1 MNKYN
6 IRNAFSKAFS
16 GPHQQKGASSL
27 EYLML
32 GAVIVIILGV
42 VIATAGDEGG
52 IGSKIVDTFNS
63 LLGNAQDQVD
73 AN

>member
-1 MNKYN
+1 MNILAIKN
-6 IRNAFSKAFS
+6 RLAKPSVGS
-16 GPHQQKGASSL
+16 RQKGASSL

-52 IGSKIVDTFNS
+52 IGSKIVETFNS
-63 LLGNAQDQVD
+63 LLGNAQEKVD
-73 AN
+73 AS

>member
-1 MNKYN
+1 MTISEIKNTL
-6 IRNAFSKAFS
+6 SKS
-16 GPHQQKGASSL
+16 SPGSRQKGASSL

-42 VIATAGDEGG
+42 VIATAGGDGG
-52 IGSKIVDTFNS
+52 IGSTIVETFNS
-63 LLGNAQDQVD
+63 LLGSAQEKVD

>member
-1 MNKYN
+1 MKKYN
-6 IRNAFSKAFS
+6 IASMLSKPFAGS
-16 GPHQQKGASSL
+16 RQKGASSL

-63 LLGNAQDQVD
+63 LLGNAQENVD

>member
-6 IRNAFSKAFS
+6 IRNAFSKAFAGS
-16 GPHQQKGASSL
+16 HQKGASSL

>member
-6 IRNAFSKAFS
+6 IRNALSTSLAGS
-16 GPHQQKGASSL
+16 QQKGASSL

-73 AN
+73 TN

>member
-1 MNKYN
+1 MTTID
-6 IRNAFSKAFS
+6 IRSQLAKSS
-16 GPHQQKGASSL
+16 LGSRQQGASSL

-42 VIATAGDEGG
+42 VIATAGGEGG
-52 IGSKIVDTFNS
+52 IGSTIVETFNS
-63 LLGNAQDQVD
+63 LLGSAQEKVD

>member
-1 MNKYN
+1 MKKYN
-6 IRNAFSKAFS
+6 ISNMLSKSFS
-16 GPHQQKGASSL
+16 GSRQKGASSL

>member
-1 MNKYN
+1 MKKYK
-6 IRNAFSKAFS
+6 ISDMPTKSSAGSR
-16 GPHQQKGASSL
+16 QKGASSL

>member
-1 MNKYN
+1 MKKYK
-6 IRNAFSKAFS
+6 ISDMLTKSSVGSR
-16 GPHQQKGASSL
+16 QKGASSL